1 MIPDPWLQPSRTT
14 RFAWCQCQTAL
25 PGAQFWLVIDWG
37 YAATPKKRWW
47 VGDEPVN
54 WIWASKNGVW
64 TCYQRLG
71 GEVKQHWHDQWGSRN
86 LVNKDPK
93 DRMIIN
99 GLRNLAFFS
108 SADNFRRVQ
117 MQRMRRRRIMRM
129 RLRRRQRKRRILWL
143 PNMMFYD
150 VLWFHIMYAMFIIF
164 SKDTKC
170 FLMVSLPIIVRCYSP
185 NQQLAVVKIEN
196 SQLPLEGATPQ
207 IAKLVYD

>member
-1 MIPDPWLQPSRTT
+1 
-14 RFAWCQCQTAL
+14 
-25 PGAQFWLVIDWG
+25 
-37 YAATPKKRWW
+37 
-47 VGDEPVN
+47 
-54 WIWASKNGVW
+54 
-64 TCYQRLG
+64 
-71 GEVKQHWHDQWGSRN
+71 
-86 LVNKDPK
+86 
-93 DRMIIN
+93 
-99 GLRNLAFFS
+99 
-108 SADNFRRVQ
+108 
-117 MQRMRRRRIMRM
+117 MQRMRRRRRIMRM